1 MIPQAIALVPLLA
14 IWQSAS
20 AIDIAMNALATVF
33 ILEVDNLLYEHAL
46 PGTTRLPYLLH
57 VFVGIAATTAAAAAA
72 TAVLSQP
79 HSQYQ

>member
-46 PGTTRLPYLLH
+46 PGTTRLPY
-57 VFVGIAATTAAAAAA
+57 
-72 TAVLSQP
+72 
-79 HSQYQ
+79 